1 MKVRFYSAVL
11 SLALIGTSVSVD
23 ATSKED
29 LLKEQQEVESR
40 LKETERLQNQTSEKL
55 ILTKQE
61 RKEARA
67 QLNEVNSRLDDLA
80 LKIADQQAAV
90 AASKEQLRLT
100 EAAIS
105 ETLKEL
111 HQQEE
116 LLGSRLRAVQQK
128 GDVKYIEVLLDA
140 KDFGDLISRFSTVS
154 EIIKQ
159 DDHVLQAYKGNVK
172 QLSEQRSEQA
182 LLLESMK
189 REQRKLL
196 VLQTRIIAES
206 ELKRKLVVQLNTK
219 VKELQQE
226 QFSKAEEA
234 EILADQ
240 RRLIQNELI
249 ALQEAERKAKEEA
262 KRKAEE
268 AARAAEAKRQAKAE
282 EAARAAEAKRQAEA
296 AEAARAAE
304 AKKKKSDA
312 PSAEPTIPE
321 VESPTATPE
330 QPADAVTSRPFHLP
344 VQGYV
349 SSPFGPRNNPLTGK
363 PEIHKG
369 IDLVN
374 AKGTPIHAAAGGIVL
389 RAGSATGY
397 GNVVMVTHLIDGQ
410 VYTTVYAHLDSIS
423 VSAGQTVMPGKTVG
437 TLGTTGW
444 STGPHLHFEL
454 HKGEWA
460 VGQPNAVDPAPY
472 IF

>member
-40 LKETERLQNQTSEKL
+40 LKETERSQNQTSEKL

-67 QLNEVNSRLDDLA
+67 QLDEVNSRLDDLA

-100 EAAIS
+100 EEAIS

-111 HQQEE
+111 HQQED

-159 DDHVLQAYKGNVK
+159 DDNVLQAYKANVK
-172 QLSEQRSEQA
+172 QLNEQRSEQA

-189 REQRKLL
+189 QEQRKLL

-206 ELKRKLVVQLNTK
+206 DLKRKLVVQLNTK

-268 AARAAEAKRQAKAE
+268 AARAAEAKRQA
-282 EAARAAEAKRQAEA
+282 EA
-296 AEAARAAE
+296 AEAAREAAAQEQKQGE
-304 AKKKKSDA
+304 APKAETPKTETSVPETETPSETPDKSVD
-312 PSAEPTIPE
+312 
-321 VESPTATPE
+321 V
-330 QPADAVTSRPFHLP
+330 DVSRPFHLP
-344 VQGYV
+344 VKGYV

-363 PEIHKG
+363 PELHTG

-397 GNVVMVTHLIDGQ
+397 GNVVMVTHLIDRQ

-423 VSAGQTVMPGKTVG
+423 VSAGQTVMPGQTVG
-437 TLGTTGW
+437 TLGSTGW

>member
-40 LKETERLQNQTSEKL
+40 LKETERSQNQTSEKL

-67 QLNEVNSRLDDLA
+67 QLDEVNSRLDDLA

-100 EAAIS
+100 EEAIS

-111 HQQEE
+111 HQQED

-159 DDHVLQAYKGNVK
+159 DDNVLQAYKANVK
-172 QLSEQRSEQA
+172 QLNEQRSEQA

-189 REQRKLL
+189 QEQRKLL

-206 ELKRKLVVQLNTK
+206 DLKRKLVVQLNTK

-268 AARAAEAKRQAKAE
+268 AARAAEAKRQA
-282 EAARAAEAKRQAEA
+282 EAAEA
-296 AEAARAAE
+296 AEAAREAAAKEEQGE
-304 AKKKKSDA
+304 APKAETPKTETSVPETET
-312 PSAEPTIPE
+312 PSA
-321 VESPTATPE
+321 TP
-330 QPADAVTSRPFHLP
+330 DTSVDVDVSRPFHLP
-344 VQGYV
+344 VKGYV

-363 PEIHKG
+363 PELHTG

-374 AKGTPIHAAAGGIVL
+374 AKGTSIHAAAGGIVL

-397 GNVVMVTHLIDGQ
+397 GNVVMVTHLIDRQ

-423 VSAGQTVMPGKTVG
+423 VSAGQTVMPGQTVG
-437 TLGTTGW
+437 TLGSTGW

>member
-40 LKETERLQNQTSEKL
+40 LKETERSQNQTSEKL

-67 QLNEVNSRLDDLA
+67 QLDEVNSRLDDLA

-100 EAAIS
+100 EEAIS

-111 HQQEE
+111 HQQED

-159 DDHVLQAYKGNVK
+159 DDNVLQAYKANVK
-172 QLSEQRSEQA
+172 QLNEQRSEQA

-189 REQRKLL
+189 QEQRKLL

-206 ELKRKLVVQLNTK
+206 DLKRKLVVQLNTK

-268 AARAAEAKRQAKAE
+268 AARAT
-282 EAARAAEAKRQAEA
+282 EAKRQAEA
-296 AEAARAAE
+296 AEAAEAARE
-304 AKKKKSDA
+304 AAAKEEQGEAPKAETPKIETSVPETET
-312 PSAEPTIPE
+312 PSA
-321 VESPTATPE
+321 TP
-330 QPADAVTSRPFHLP
+330 DTSVDVDVSRPFHLP
-344 VQGYV
+344 VKGYV

-363 PEIHKG
+363 PELHMG

-397 GNVVMVTHLIDGQ
+397 GNVVMVTHLIDRQ

-423 VSAGQTVMPGKTVG
+423 VSAGQTVMPGQTVG
-437 TLGTTGW
+437 TLGSTGW

>member
-40 LKETERLQNQTSEKL
+40 LKETERSQNQTSEKL

-67 QLNEVNSRLDDLA
+67 QLDEVNSRLDDLA

-100 EAAIS
+100 EEAIS

-111 HQQEE
+111 HQQED

-159 DDHVLQAYKGNVK
+159 DDNVLQAYKANVK
-172 QLSEQRSEQA
+172 QLNEQRSEQA

-189 REQRKLL
+189 QEQRKLL

-206 ELKRKLVVQLNTK
+206 DLKRKLVVQLNTK

-268 AARAAEAKRQAKAE
+268 AARAAEAKRQA
-282 EAARAAEAKRQAEA
+282 EAAEA
-296 AEAARAAE
+296 AEAAREAAAQE
-304 AKKKKSDA
+304 QKQGEVPKAETPKTETSVPETET
-312 PSAEPTIPE
+312 PSE
-321 VESPTATPE
+321 TP
-330 QPADAVTSRPFHLP
+330 DTSVDVDVSRPFHLP
-344 VQGYV
+344 VKGYV

-363 PEIHKG
+363 PELHTG

-397 GNVVMVTHLIDGQ
+397 GNVVMVTHLIDRQ

-423 VSAGQTVMPGKTVG
+423 VSAGQTVMPGQTVG
-437 TLGTTGW
+437 TLGSTGW

>member
-11 SLALIGTSVSVD
+11 SLALLGTSVSVD

-40 LKETERLQNQTSEKL
+40 LKETERSQNQTSEKL

-182 LLLESMK
+182 LLLESVK
-189 REQRKLL
+189 RKQRKLL

-262 KRKAEE
+262 KR
-268 AARAAEAKRQAKAE
+268 KAE

>member
-40 LKETERLQNQTSEKL
+40 LKETERSQNQTSEKL

-61 RKEARA
+61 RKEARV
-67 QLNEVNSRLDDLA
+67 QLDEVNSRLDDLA
-80 LKIADQQAAV
+80 FKIADQQAAV

-100 EAAIS
+100 EEAIS

-111 HQQEE
+111 HQQED

-159 DDHVLQAYKGNVK
+159 DDNVLQAYKANVK
-172 QLSEQRSEQA
+172 QLNEQRSEQA

-189 REQRKLL
+189 QEQRKLL

-206 ELKRKLVVQLNTK
+206 DLKRKLVVQLNTK

-268 AARAAEAKRQAKAE
+268 AARAAEAKRQA
-282 EAARAAEAKRQAEA
+282 EAAEA
-296 AEAARAAE
+296 AEAAREAAAQEQKQGE
-304 AKKKKSDA
+304 APKAETPKTETSVPETET
-312 PSAEPTIPE
+312 PSA
-321 VESPTATPE
+321 TPDTS
-330 QPADAVTSRPFHLP
+330 ADVDVSRPFHLP
-344 VQGYV
+344 VKGYV

-363 PEIHKG
+363 PELHTG

-397 GNVVMVTHLIDGQ
+397 GNVVMVTHLIDRQ

-423 VSAGQTVMPGKTVG
+423 VSAGQTVMPGQTVG
-437 TLGTTGW
+437 TLGSTGW

>member
-40 LKETERLQNQTSEKL
+40 LKETERSQNQTSEKL

-67 QLNEVNSRLDDLA
+67 QLDEVNSRLDDLA

-100 EAAIS
+100 EEAIS

-111 HQQEE
+111 HQQED

-159 DDHVLQAYKGNVK
+159 DDNVLQAYKANVK
-172 QLSEQRSEQA
+172 QLNEQRSEQA

-189 REQRKLL
+189 QEQRKLL

-206 ELKRKLVVQLNTK
+206 DLKRKLVVQLNTK

-268 AARAAEAKRQAKAE
+268 AARAAEAKRQA
-282 EAARAAEAKRQAEA
+282 EAAKA
-296 AEAARAAE
+296 AEAAREAAAKEEQGE
-304 AKKKKSDA
+304 APKAETPKTETSVPEIEA
-312 PSAEPTIPE
+312 PSA
-321 VESPTATPE
+321 TP
-330 QPADAVTSRPFHLP
+330 DTSVDVDVSRPFHLP
-344 VQGYV
+344 VKGYV

-363 PEIHKG
+363 PELHTG

-397 GNVVMVTHLIDGQ
+397 GNVVMVTHLIDRQ

-423 VSAGQTVMPGKTVG
+423 VSAGQTVMPGQTVG
-437 TLGTTGW
+437 TLGSTGW

>member
-262 KRKAEE
+262 KRKA
-268 AARAAEAKRQAKAE
+268 A

>member
-40 LKETERLQNQTSEKL
+40 LKETERSQNQTSEKL

-262 KRKAEE
+262 KRKAAE
-268 AARAAEAKRQAKAE
+268 AARV
-282 EAARAAEAKRQAEA
+282 AEAKRQAEA

>member
-40 LKETERLQNQTSEKL
+40 LKETERSQNQTSEKL

-159 DDHVLQAYKGNVK
+159 DDHVLQAYKENVK

-268 AARAAEAKRQAKAE
+268 AARV
-282 EAARAAEAKRQAEA
+282 AEAKRQAEA

>member
-140 KDFGDLISRFSTVS
+140 KGFGDLISRFSTVS

-268 AARAAEAKRQAKAE
+268 AARAAEAK
-282 EAARAAEAKRQAEA
+282 
-296 AEAARAAE
+296 
-304 AKKKKSDA
+304 KKKSDA

-374 AKGTPIHAAAGGIVL
+374 VKGTPIHAAAGGIVL

>member
-1 MKVRFYSAVL
+1 MKVRFYSVVL
-11 SLALIGTSVSVD
+11 SLALIGTSVSVH

-40 LKETERLQNQTSEKL
+40 LKETERSQNQTSEKL
-55 ILTKQE
+55 ILTKQQ
-61 RKEARA
+61 RKQARA

-80 LKIADQQAAV
+80 RKIADQQAAV
-90 AASKEQLRLT
+90 AASKERLRLT
-100 EAAIS
+100 EKAIS

-111 HQQEE
+111 HQQED

-128 GDVKYIEVLLDA
+128 GDVTYIEVLLDA

-159 DDHVLQAYKGNVK
+159 DDDVLQTYKANVS
-172 QLSEQRSEQA
+172 QLNEQRSEQA
-182 LLLESMK
+182 LLLESLK

-196 VLQTRIIAES
+196 VLQTQIIAES

-219 VKELQQE
+219 VKALQQE

-240 RRLIQNELI
+240 RQLIQNELA
-249 ALQEAERKAKEEA
+249 ALKEAERKAKEEA
-262 KRKAEE
+262 KRRAIE
-268 AARAAEAKRQAKAE
+268 AARQAEAKRVAE
-282 EAARAAEAKRQAEA
+282 VKRQAEA
-296 AEAARAAE
+296 ARAAAAKQQE
-304 AKKKKSDA
+304 ADA
-312 PSAEPTIPE
+312 EKAKPPVPE
-321 VESPTATPE
+321 VEVSSETPDT
-330 QPADAVTSRPFHLP
+330 PADVDSNRPFHLP

-397 GNVVMVTHLIDGQ
+397 GNVVMVTHLIDSQ
-410 VYTTVYAHLDSIS
+410 VYTTVYAHLDSID
-423 VSAGQTVMPGKTVG
+423 VKAGQTVMPGQTVG
-437 TLGTTGW
+437 TLGSTGW

-460 VGQPNAVDPAPY
+460 IGQPNAVDPAPY
-472 IF
+472 LF

>member
-268 AARAAEAKRQAKAE
+268 AARAAEAKRQA
-282 EAARAAEAKRQAEA
+282 EA
-296 AEAARAAE
+296 AEEARAAE

>member
-23 ATSKED
+23 AASKED

-40 LKETERLQNQTSEKL
+40 LKETERSQNQTSEKL

-67 QLNEVNSRLDDLA
+67 QLDEVNSRLDDLA

-100 EAAIS
+100 EEAIS

-159 DDHVLQAYKGNVK
+159 DDNVLQAYKANVK
-172 QLSEQRSEQA
+172 QLNEQRSEQA

-189 REQRKLL
+189 QEQRKLL

-206 ELKRKLVVQLNTK
+206 DLKRKLVVQLNTK

-268 AARAAEAKRQAKAE
+268 AARAAEAKRQA
-282 EAARAAEAKRQAEA
+282 EAAEA
-296 AEAARAAE
+296 AEAAREAAAQQQKQGE
-304 AKKKKSDA
+304 VPKAETPKTETSVPETET
-312 PSAEPTIPE
+312 PSA
-321 VESPTATPE
+321 TP
-330 QPADAVTSRPFHLP
+330 DTSVDVDVSRPFHLP
-344 VQGYV
+344 VKGYV

-363 PEIHKG
+363 PELHTG

-397 GNVVMVTHLIDGQ
+397 GNVVMVTHLIDRQ

-423 VSAGQTVMPGKTVG
+423 VSAGQTVMPGQTVG
-437 TLGTTGW
+437 TLGSTGW

>member
-1 MKVRFYSAVL
+1 
-11 SLALIGTSVSVD
+11 
-23 ATSKED
+23 
-29 LLKEQQEVESR
+29 
-40 LKETERLQNQTSEKL
+40 
-55 ILTKQE
+55 
-61 RKEARA
+61 
-67 QLNEVNSRLDDLA
+67 
-80 LKIADQQAAV
+80 
-90 AASKEQLRLT
+90 
-100 EAAIS
+100 
-105 ETLKEL
+105 
-111 HQQEE
+111 
-116 LLGSRLRAVQQK
+116 QK

-159 DDHVLQAYKGNVK
+159 DDNVLQAYKANVK
-172 QLSEQRSEQA
+172 QLNEQRSEQA

-189 REQRKLL
+189 QEQRKLL

-206 ELKRKLVVQLNTK
+206 DLKRKLVVQLNTK

-268 AARAAEAKRQAKAE
+268 AARAAEAKRQA
-282 EAARAAEAKRQAEA
+282 EAAKA
-296 AEAARAAE
+296 AEAAREAAAKEEQGE
-304 AKKKKSDA
+304 APKAETPKTETSVPEIEA
-312 PSAEPTIPE
+312 PSA
-321 VESPTATPE
+321 TP
-330 QPADAVTSRPFHLP
+330 DTSVDVDVSRPFHLP
-344 VQGYV
+344 VKGYV

-363 PEIHKG
+363 PELHTG

-397 GNVVMVTHLIDGQ
+397 GNVVMVTHLIDRQ

-423 VSAGQTVMPGKTVG
+423 VSAGQTVMPGQTVG
-437 TLGTTGW
+437 TLGSTGW

>member
-40 LKETERLQNQTSEKL
+40 LKETERSQNQTSEKL

-100 EAAIS
+100 EEAIS

-111 HQQEE
+111 HQQED

-159 DDHVLQAYKGNVK
+159 DDNVLQAYKANVK
-172 QLSEQRSEQA
+172 QLNEQRSEQA

-189 REQRKLL
+189 QEQRKLL

-206 ELKRKLVVQLNTK
+206 DLKRKLVVQLNTK

-268 AARAAEAKRQAKAE
+268 AARAAEAKRQA
-282 EAARAAEAKRQAEA
+282 EAAEA
-296 AEAARAAE
+296 AEAAREAAAQEQKQGE
-304 AKKKKSDA
+304 APKAETPKTETSVPETET
-312 PSAEPTIPE
+312 PSA
-321 VESPTATPE
+321 TP
-330 QPADAVTSRPFHLP
+330 DTSVDVDVSRPFHLP
-344 VQGYV
+344 VKGYV

-363 PEIHKG
+363 PELHTG

-397 GNVVMVTHLIDGQ
+397 GNVVMVTHLIDRQ

-423 VSAGQTVMPGKTVG
+423 VSAGQTVMPGQTVG
-437 TLGTTGW
+437 TLGSTGW

>member
-11 SLALIGTSVSVD
+11 SLALIGTNVSVD

-40 LKETERLQNQTSEKL
+40 LKETERSQNQTSEKL

-268 AARAAEAKRQAKAE
+268 AARAAEAKRQA
-282 EAARAAEAKRQAEA
+282 EA
-296 AEAARAAE
+296 AEEARAAE

>member
-23 ATSKED
+23 AASKED

-40 LKETERLQNQTSEKL
+40 LKETERSQNQTSEKL

-67 QLNEVNSRLDDLA
+67 QLDEVNSRLDDLA

-100 EAAIS
+100 EEAIS

-111 HQQEE
+111 HQQED

-159 DDHVLQAYKGNVK
+159 DDNVLQAYKANVK
-172 QLSEQRSEQA
+172 QLNEQRSEQA
-182 LLLESMK
+182 LLLESLK
-189 REQRKLL
+189 QEQRKLL

-268 AARAAEAKRQAKAE
+268 AARAAEAKRQAEAAA
-282 EAARAAEAKRQAEA
+282 AARAAEAKANQE
-296 AEAARAAE
+296 ESTKVE
-304 AKKKKSDA
+304 TPETETSV
-312 PSAEPTIPE
+312 PE
-321 VESPTATPE
+321 VEAPTATPDTS
-330 QPADAVTSRPFHLP
+330 ADVDVSRPFHLP
-344 VQGYV
+344 VKGYV

-363 PEIHKG
+363 PELHTG

-397 GNVVMVTHLIDGQ
+397 GNVVMVTHLIDRQ

-423 VSAGQTVMPGKTVG
+423 VSAGQTVMPGQTVG
-437 TLGTTGW
+437 TLGSTGW

>member
-40 LKETERLQNQTSEKL
+40 LKETERSQNQTSEKL

-67 QLNEVNSRLDDLA
+67 QLDEVNSRLDDLA

-100 EAAIS
+100 EEAIS

-111 HQQEE
+111 HQQED

-159 DDHVLQAYKGNVK
+159 DDNVLQAYKANVK

-189 REQRKLL
+189 QEQRKLL

-206 ELKRKLVVQLNTK
+206 DLKRKLVVQLNTK

-268 AARAAEAKRQAKAE
+268 AARAAEAKRQA
-282 EAARAAEAKRQAEA
+282 EAAEA
-296 AEAARAAE
+296 AEAAREAAAQQEQKE
-304 AKKKKSDA
+304 APKAETPKTETSVPETET
-312 PSAEPTIPE
+312 PSA
-321 VESPTATPE
+321 TP
-330 QPADAVTSRPFHLP
+330 DTSVDVDVSRPFHLP
-344 VQGYV
+344 VKGYV

-363 PEIHKG
+363 PELHTG

-397 GNVVMVTHLIDGQ
+397 GNVVMVTHLIDRQ

-423 VSAGQTVMPGKTVG
+423 VSAGQTVMPGQTVG
-437 TLGTTGW
+437 TLGSTGW

>member
-40 LKETERLQNQTSEKL
+40 LKETERSQNQTSEKL

-67 QLNEVNSRLDDLA
+67 QLDEVNSRLDDLA

-100 EAAIS
+100 EEAIS

-111 HQQEE
+111 HQQED

-159 DDHVLQAYKGNVK
+159 DDNVLQAYKANVK
-172 QLSEQRSEQA
+172 QLNEQRSEQA

-189 REQRKLL
+189 QEQRKLL

-206 ELKRKLVVQLNTK
+206 DLKRKLVVQLNTK

-268 AARAAEAKRQAKAE
+268 AARAAEAKRQA
-282 EAARAAEAKRQAEA
+282 EAAKA
-296 AEAARAAE
+296 AEAAREAAAKEEQGE
-304 AKKKKSDA
+304 APKAETPKIETSVPETET
-312 PSAEPTIPE
+312 PSA
-321 VESPTATPE
+321 TP
-330 QPADAVTSRPFHLP
+330 DTSVDVDVSRPFHLP
-344 VQGYV
+344 VKGYV

-363 PEIHKG
+363 PELHTG

-397 GNVVMVTHLIDGQ
+397 GNVVMVTHLIDRQ

-423 VSAGQTVMPGKTVG
+423 VSAGQTVMPGQTVG
-437 TLGTTGW
+437 TLGSTGW

>member
-1 MKVRFYSAVL
+1 MKVRFYSVVL
-11 SLALIGTSVSVD
+11 SLALIGTSVSVH

-40 LKETERLQNQTSEKL
+40 LKETERSQNQTSEKL
-55 ILTKQE
+55 ILTKQQ

-80 LKIADQQAAV
+80 RKIADQQAAV
-90 AASKEQLRLT
+90 AASKERLRLT
-100 EAAIS
+100 EEAIS

-111 HQQEE
+111 HQQED

-128 GDVKYIEVLLDA
+128 GDVTYIEVLLDA

-159 DDHVLQAYKGNVK
+159 DDDVLQTYKTNVS
-172 QLSEQRSEQA
+172 QLNEQRSEQA
-182 LLLESMK
+182 LLLESLK

-196 VLQTRIIAES
+196 VLQTQIIAES

-219 VKELQQE
+219 VKALQQE

-240 RRLIQNELI
+240 RQLIQNELA
-249 ALQEAERKAKEEA
+249 ALKEAERKAKEEA
-262 KRKAEE
+262 KRRAIE
-268 AARAAEAKRQAKAE
+268 AARQAEAKRVAE
-282 EAARAAEAKRQAEA
+282 VKRQAEA
-296 AEAARAAE
+296 ARAAAAKQQE
-304 AKKKKSDA
+304 ADA
-312 PSAEPTIPE
+312 EKAKPPVPE
-321 VESPTATPE
+321 VEVSSETPDT
-330 QPADAVTSRPFHLP
+330 PADVDSNRPFHLP

-397 GNVVMVTHLIDGQ
+397 GNVVMVTHLIDSQ
-410 VYTTVYAHLDSIS
+410 VYTTVYAHLDSID
-423 VSAGQTVMPGKTVG
+423 VKAGQTVMPGQTVG
-437 TLGTTGW
+437 TLGSTGW

-460 VGQPNAVDPAPY
+460 IGQPNAVDPAPY
-472 IF
+472 LF

>member
-11 SLALIGTSVSVD
+11 SLALIGTNVSVD

-40 LKETERLQNQTSEKL
+40 LKETERSQNQTPEKL

-105 ETLKEL
+105 ATLKEL

-154 EIIKQ
+154 EIINQ

-206 ELKRKLVVQLNTK
+206 EL
-219 VKELQQE
+219 
-226 QFSKAEEA
+226 
-234 EILADQ
+234 
-240 RRLIQNELI
+240 
-249 ALQEAERKAKEEA
+249 
-262 KRKAEE
+262 
-268 AARAAEAKRQAKAE
+268 
-282 EAARAAEAKRQAEA
+282 
-296 AEAARAAE
+296 
-304 AKKKKSDA
+304 
-312 PSAEPTIPE
+312 
-321 VESPTATPE
+321 
-330 QPADAVTSRPFHLP
+330 
-344 VQGYV
+344 
-349 SSPFGPRNNPLTGK
+349 
-363 PEIHKG
+363 
-369 IDLVN
+369 
-374 AKGTPIHAAAGGIVL
+374 
-389 RAGSATGY
+389 
-397 GNVVMVTHLIDGQ
+397 
-410 VYTTVYAHLDSIS
+410 
-423 VSAGQTVMPGKTVG
+423 
-437 TLGTTGW
+437 
-444 STGPHLHFEL
+444 
-454 HKGEWA
+454 
-460 VGQPNAVDPAPY
+460 
-472 IF
+472 

>member
-23 ATSKED
+23 AASKED

-40 LKETERLQNQTSEKL
+40 LKETERSQNQTSEKL

-67 QLNEVNSRLDDLA
+67 QLDEVNSRLDDLA

-100 EAAIS
+100 EEAIS

-159 DDHVLQAYKGNVK
+159 DDNVLQAYKANVK
-172 QLSEQRSEQA
+172 QLNEQRSEQA

-189 REQRKLL
+189 QEQRKLL

-206 ELKRKLVVQLNTK
+206 DLKRKLVVQLNTK

-268 AARAAEAKRQAKAE
+268 AARAAEAKRQA
-282 EAARAAEAKRQAEA
+282 EAAEA
-296 AEAARAAE
+296 AEAAREAAAQQQKQGE
-304 AKKKKSDA
+304 VPKAETPKTETSVPETET
-312 PSAEPTIPE
+312 PSE
-321 VESPTATPE
+321 TP
-330 QPADAVTSRPFHLP
+330 DTSVDVDVSRPFHLP
-344 VQGYV
+344 VKGYV

-363 PEIHKG
+363 PELHTG

-397 GNVVMVTHLIDGQ
+397 GNVVMVTHLIDRQ

-423 VSAGQTVMPGKTVG
+423 VSAGQTVMPGQTVG
-437 TLGTTGW
+437 TLGSTGW

>member
-40 LKETERLQNQTSEKL
+40 LKETERSQNQTSEKL

-159 DDHVLQAYKGNVK
+159 DDNVLQSYKANVK

-268 AARAAEAKRQAKAE
+268 V
-282 EAARAAEAKRQAEA
+282 ARAAEAKRQAEA
-296 AEAARAAE
+296 AEAAEAAREE
-304 AKKKKSDA
+304 AAQEKKQGEAPKAETPKTETSVPETET
-312 PSAEPTIPE
+312 PSA
-321 VESPTATPE
+321 TP
-330 QPADAVTSRPFHLP
+330 DTSVDVDVSRPFHLP
-344 VQGYV
+344 VKGYV

-363 PEIHKG
+363 PELHTG

-423 VSAGQTVMPGKTVG
+423 VSAGQTVMPGQTVG
-437 TLGTTGW
+437 TLGSTGW

>member
-40 LKETERLQNQTSEKL
+40 LKETERSQNQTSEKL

-67 QLNEVNSRLDDLA
+67 QLDEVNSRLDDLA

-100 EAAIS
+100 EEAIS

-111 HQQEE
+111 HQQED

-159 DDHVLQAYKGNVK
+159 DDNVLQAYKANVK
-172 QLSEQRSEQA
+172 QLNEQRSEQA

-189 REQRKLL
+189 QEQRKLL

-206 ELKRKLVVQLNTK
+206 DLKRKLVVQLNTK

-268 AARAAEAKRQAKAE
+268 AARAAEAKRQA
-282 EAARAAEAKRQAEA
+282 EA
-296 AEAARAAE
+296 AEAAREAAAQEQKQGE
-304 AKKKKSDA
+304 APKAETPKTETSVPETET
-312 PSAEPTIPE
+312 PSA
-321 VESPTATPE
+321 TPDTS
-330 QPADAVTSRPFHLP
+330 ADVDVSRPFHLP
-344 VQGYV
+344 VKGYV

-363 PEIHKG
+363 PELHTG

-397 GNVVMVTHLIDGQ
+397 GNVVMVTHLIDRQ

-423 VSAGQTVMPGKTVG
+423 VSAGQTVMPGQTVG
-437 TLGTTGW
+437 TLGSTGW

>member
-268 AARAAEAKRQAKAE
+268 AARAAEAKRQA
-282 EAARAAEAKRQAEA
+282 EA

-321 VESPTATPE
+321 IETPTATPE

>member
-40 LKETERLQNQTSEKL
+40 LKETERSQNQTSEKL

-67 QLNEVNSRLDDLA
+67 QLDEVNSRLDDLA

-100 EAAIS
+100 EEAIS

-111 HQQEE
+111 HQQED
-116 LLGSRLRAVQQK
+116 LLGNRLRAVQQK

-159 DDHVLQAYKGNVK
+159 DDNVLQAYKANVK
-172 QLSEQRSEQA
+172 QLNEQRSEQA

-189 REQRKLL
+189 QEQRKLL

-206 ELKRKLVVQLNTK
+206 DLKRKLVVQLNTK

-268 AARAAEAKRQAKAE
+268 AARAAEAKRQA
-282 EAARAAEAKRQAEA
+282 EAAKA
-296 AEAARAAE
+296 AEAAREAAAKEEQGE
-304 AKKKKSDA
+304 APKAETPKTETSVPETET
-312 PSAEPTIPE
+312 PSA
-321 VESPTATPE
+321 TP
-330 QPADAVTSRPFHLP
+330 DTSVDVDVSRPFHLP
-344 VQGYV
+344 VKGYV

-363 PEIHKG
+363 PELHTG

-397 GNVVMVTHLIDGQ
+397 GNVVMVTHLIDRQ

-423 VSAGQTVMPGKTVG
+423 VSAGQTVMPGQTVG
-437 TLGTTGW
+437 TLGSTGW

>member
-40 LKETERLQNQTSEKL
+40 LKETERSQNQTSEKL

-100 EAAIS
+100 ETAIS

-262 KRKAEE
+262 KRKA
-268 AARAAEAKRQAKAE
+268 A

-321 VESPTATPE
+321 VESPTAMPE
-330 QPADAVTSRPFHLP
+330 QPANAVTSRPFHLP

>member
-23 ATSKED
+23 AASKED

-100 EAAIS
+100 EEAIS
-105 ETLKEL
+105 KTLKEL
-111 HQQEE
+111 HQQED

-159 DDHVLQAYKGNVK
+159 DDNVLQAYKANVK
-172 QLSEQRSEQA
+172 QLNEQRSKQA

-189 REQRKLL
+189 QEQRKLL

-206 ELKRKLVVQLNTK
+206 DLKRKLVVQLNTK

-268 AARAAEAKRQAKAE
+268 AARAAEAKRQA
-282 EAARAAEAKRQAEA
+282 EAAEA
-296 AEAARAAE
+296 AEAAREAAAQEQKQGE
-304 AKKKKSDA
+304 APKAETPKTETSVPETET
-312 PSAEPTIPE
+312 PSA
-321 VESPTATPE
+321 TP
-330 QPADAVTSRPFHLP
+330 DTSVDVDVSRPFHLP
-344 VQGYV
+344 VKGYV

-363 PEIHKG
+363 PELHTG

-397 GNVVMVTHLIDGQ
+397 GNVVMVTHLIDRQ

-423 VSAGQTVMPGKTVG
+423 VSAGQTVMPGQTVG
-437 TLGTTGW
+437 TLGSTGW

>member
-40 LKETERLQNQTSEKL
+40 LKETERSQNQTSEKL

-67 QLNEVNSRLDDLA
+67 QLDEVNSRLDDLA

-100 EAAIS
+100 EEAIS

-159 DDHVLQAYKGNVK
+159 DDNVLQAYKANVK
-172 QLSEQRSEQA
+172 QLNEQRSEQA

-189 REQRKLL
+189 QEQRKLL

-206 ELKRKLVVQLNTK
+206 DLKRKLVVQLNTK

-268 AARAAEAKRQAKAE
+268 AARAAEAKRQA
-282 EAARAAEAKRQAEA
+282 EAAEA
-296 AEAARAAE
+296 AEAARE
-304 AKKKKSDA
+304 
-312 PSAEPTIPE
+312 
-321 VESPTATPE
+321 
-330 QPADAVTSRPFHLP
+330 
-344 VQGYV
+344 
-349 SSPFGPRNNPLTGK
+349 
-363 PEIHKG
+363 
-369 IDLVN
+369 
-374 AKGTPIHAAAGGIVL
+374 AAAQQEQIG
-389 RAGSATGY
+389 RAH
-397 GNVVMVTHLIDGQ
+397 V
-410 VYTTVYAHLDSIS
+410 
-423 VSAGQTVMPGKTVG
+423 
-437 TLGTTGW
+437 
-444 STGPHLHFEL
+444 
-454 HKGEWA
+454 
-460 VGQPNAVDPAPY
+460 
-472 IF
+472 

>member
-40 LKETERLQNQTSEKL
+40 LKETERSQNQTSEKL

-67 QLNEVNSRLDDLA
+67 QLDEVNSRLDDLA

-100 EAAIS
+100 EEAIS

-111 HQQEE
+111 HQQED

-159 DDHVLQAYKGNVK
+159 DDNVLQAYKANVK
-172 QLSEQRSEQA
+172 QLNEQRSEQA
-182 LLLESMK
+182 LLLESLK

-268 AARAAEAKRQAKAE
+268 AARAAEAKRQAEAAA
-282 EAARAAEAKRQAEA
+282 AARAAEAKANQEESPKA
-296 AEAARAAE
+296 ATPETETTA
-304 AKKKKSDA
+304 
-312 PSAEPTIPE
+312 PE
-321 VESPTATPE
+321 VEMPTATPDTS
-330 QPADAVTSRPFHLP
+330 ADVDVSRPFHLP
-344 VQGYV
+344 VKGYV

-363 PEIHKG
+363 PELHTG

-397 GNVVMVTHLIDGQ
+397 GNVVMVTHLIDRQ

-423 VSAGQTVMPGKTVG
+423 VSAGQTVMPGQTVG
-437 TLGTTGW
+437 TLGSTGW